1 MLCIVN
7 VSTATVLFVSQ
18 LPEKK
23 KKIKKKKKEMPVI
36 RGKSSI
42 GSYYAS
48 SGKFAKARLL
58 TANT

>member
-18 LPEKK
+18 LPGK
-23 KKIKKKKKEMPVI
+23 KKIKKKEMPVI

-48 SGKFAKARLL
+48 SGKFAKAILV